1 MRKRSKIK
9 AVFFDIDDTLFDSTT
24 LAKMARINAVKAM
37 IEAGL
42 PLTSVTQGYNILMK
56 IVDKYGSNYDKH
68 FDKLLE
74 NLGCDWSPRII
85 AAGVIAYHD
94 TKQAFLK
101 PEPKVIPTLIALRG
115 RGYKLGIISNGK
127 SVKQWE
133 KIIRL
138 GLHHFFDAVVI
149 SEDVG
154 SEKPNSRIFEV
165 AMEKLNVKPW
175 EAVYVGDDLE
185 TDILGANSAGMVSIR
200 IIRKKHREG
209 SPSGKVI
216 KPKYSIRKF
225 SDLLS
230 ILEKLDD
237 EPLVSG

>member
-1 MRKRSKIK
+1 M
-9 AVFFDIDDTLFDSTT
+9 
-24 LAKMARINAVKAM
+24 
-37 IEAGL
+37 
-42 PLTSVTQGYNILMK
+42 
-56 IVDKYGSNYDKH
+56 
-68 FDKLLE
+68 
-74 NLGCDWSPRII
+74 
-85 AAGVIAYHD
+85 
-94 TKQAFLK
+94 
-101 PEPKVIPTLIALRG
+101 IALRD

-154 SEKPNSRIFEV
+154 SEKPDSRIFEV

-185 TDILGANSAGMVSIR
+185 TDILGANITGMVSIR
-200 IIRKKHREG
+200 IRKKHREG

-237 EPLVSG
+237 APLVSG